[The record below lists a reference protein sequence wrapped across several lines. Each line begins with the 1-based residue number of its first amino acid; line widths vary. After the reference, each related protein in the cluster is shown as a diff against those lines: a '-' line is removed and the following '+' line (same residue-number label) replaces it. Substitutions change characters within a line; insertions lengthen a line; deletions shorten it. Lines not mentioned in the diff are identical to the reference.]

1 MSTSAFLAVSSR
13 RGDSFTFWSPWSV
26 QLASKIYVGN
36 ALLPPSVV
44 SLAVRGESRP
54 LCVTPAANLADF
66 STDRYAPMYHPHRPS
81 GGEPARCLGGH
92 CARSAG
98 RLPVVV
104 LGSSCV
110 RGGMPPRQGV
120 LLCSTSAS

>member
-13 RGDSFTFWSPWSV
+13 RGDSFTFWAPWSV
-26 QLASKIYVGN
+26 QLASKMYVDN

-66 STDRYAPMYHPHRPS
+66 STDRYDPMYHPGRPG

-92 CARSAG
+92 CARSAVALARCSS
-98 RLPVVV
+98 RL
-104 LGSSCV
+104 
-110 RGGMPPRQGV
+110 
-120 LLCSTSAS
+120 LLCQRRHAAATGGATLFDEC